1 MLVSPVF
8 YWNYAATKQ
17 IIVNQGG
24 TSSGK
29 TYSILQVLFVRALES
44 PNLVI
49 TVVGQDVP
57 NLKAGALRDAG
68 TIVASDEALASRIRS
83 YNATDRRYTL
93 DNGSIIEFRSYED
106 AQDAKS
112 GKRDYL
118 FLNEANGIAFE
129 IFFELEMRTRKQT
142 FIDYNPNAEFWVHK
156 RVLRGEY
163 SKRSQLFISTYKE
176 NPFLDSKTIESIESL
191 RTESPELWRVYGLG
205 LTGKITGL
213 IFPDWKLYET
223 APESYKKLGFGLDF
237 GFANDPTALVQVGL
251 SDGELFLEEKIYQ
264 KGLLISEI
272 SDLMHALSIP
282 RSAPIFA
289 DAADPRAIEELRRK
303 GWNIKAA
310 KKGADSIQV
319 GIDIIKSHKLNIS
332 KTSKNL
338 IEEANAY
345 QWNKDTNKPV
355 DAFNHA
361 WDAVRYYA
369 IEVLTRRSSIKATT

>member
-8 YWNYAATKQ
+8 YWNYTATKQ

-29 TYSILQVLFVRALES
+29 TYSILQVLFVRALEA

-83 YNATDRRYTL
+83 YNATDRRYTF

-191 RTESPELWRVYGLG
+191 KTESPELWRVYGLG

-237 GFANDPTALVQVGL
+237 GFANDPTALIQVGL
-251 SDGELFLEEKIYQ
+251 SDGELFLDEKIYQ
-264 KGLLISEI
+264 KGLLISEL

-369 IEVLTRRSSIKATT
+369 IEMLTKNRGIKATT